1 MSRTTLATIER
12 VLSVEPIE
20 GADSIEKITVLGWE
34 LVAKKGE
41 FTPGSLCV
49 YAQVDSILP
58 PRPEFAFL
66 EAVKYRIKTRRMR
79 GQISQGIAFPLTVL
93 FQTPQAISNN
103 IADKMEVL
111 KSGRLVIN
119 VEGQEPITVSLE
131 EGTDVTEILGIVK
144 YDPPEEDTGLEVG
157 GKPGKS
163 ATKGNFPS
171 FISKTDETRIQAVP
185 SVLRDSV
192 GEVLFA
198 TEKLDGSSM
207 TVFLIPDEKLTD
219 GTYRF
224 GVCSRNQ
231 EKKELDTCHFW
242 ALARRL
248 DLESKM
254 RRHVEENP
262 AFYPAGICLQGEL
275 VGPGVQ
281 KNKLKLK
288 EHDFYCFN
296 VYNVGTRE
304 FLSYSDFVGACE
316 TMGVQTVPVIY
327 DNLQIDENTTVHTL
341 VDLATRKSVVC
352 PTAEAEGLVFRTKT
366 ESKHRKLGRFSFK
379 AINPLFCLKNDC

>member
-41 FTPGSLCV
+41 FQPGSLCV

-93 FQTPQAISNN
+93 TSGNPKSYIGWNDLTQNN
-103 IADKMEVL
+103 SFVYVN
-111 KSGRLVIN
+111 S
-119 VEGQEPITVSLE
+119 EGGCNILSLT
-131 EGTDVTEILGIVK
+131 EGADVTEILGIVK
-144 YDPPEEDTGLEVG
+144 YDPPEEDTGLEVD

-185 SVLRDSV
+185 VVLCDSV

-207 TVFLIPDEKLTD
+207 TVFLVPDENLTD
-219 GTYRF
+219 GTLRF

-231 EKKELDTCHFW
+231 EKKELETCHFW
-242 ALARRL
+242 SLARRL
-248 DLESKM
+248 DLENKM
-254 RRHVEENP
+254 RQHVSANAP
-262 AFYPAGICLQGEL
+262 RRFNQGIALQGEL

-288 EHDFYCFN
+288 EHDFFCFN
-296 VYNVGTRE
+296 VYDIETRE
-304 FLSYSDFVGACE
+304 FLSFDDFIGACE

-341 VDLATRKSVVC
+341 VELATRKSVVC

-366 ESKHRKLGRFSFK
+366 ESRHRKLGRFSFK
-379 AINPLFCLKNDC
+379 AINPLFSLKHDC